1 MKNGRRKSFYVFL
14 VIFLCAIAF
23 GVGYTVKLW
32 QGKKSYED
40 IAKEAHV
47 TESATPT
54 PEETAEPTPE
64 STAVPEKEAE
74 KEMEKPEIPIDFASL
89 QAENPEIYA
98 WIQIPDTE
106 IDYPVVQ
113 RVGDDLYYLNHT
125 VEGTEGLPGSIYTET
140 QTSADFSDYNTV
152 IYGHKMKNGTMF
164 GTLTQYAD
172 PEYMA
177 AHPEICIY
185 TPEHIFTYEIF
196 AAVTYDNRH
205 ILNSF
210 DFSSA
215 EGRQAYLDS
224 IQNVRNFSTHFRD
237 DVQVGTEDRI
247 LTLSTCNGND
257 DQRFLLEAVLKNEQ

>member
-1 MKNGRRKSFYVFL
+1 MKNGRKKSFYVFL
-14 VIFLCAIAF
+14 IIFLCAVAVGI
-23 GVGYTVKLW
+23 GYTVKL
-32 QGKKSYED
+32 QSEKKKYED
-40 IAKEAHV
+40 LAKEAHV
-47 TESATPT
+47 TEMATPTPT
-54 PEETAEPTPE
+54 PEETAAPTPE
-64 STAVPEKEAE
+64 STAAPTEEAE
-74 KEMEKPEIPIDFASL
+74 KPVIPIDFASL
-89 QAENPEIYA
+89 QAENSEIYA
-98 WIQIPDTE
+98 WIQIPDTA
-106 IDYPVVQ
+106 IDYPVAQ
-113 RVGDDLYYLNHT
+113 RIGDDSYYLNHT
-125 VEGTEGLPGSIYTET
+125 IDVAEGLPGSIYTET
-140 QTSADFSDYNTV
+140 QTSMDFSDYNTV

-177 AHPEICIY
+177 AHPEIYIY
-185 TPEHIFTYEIF
+185 TPDHIFTYEIF

-210 DFSSA
+210 DFSST

>member
-1 MKNGRRKSFYVFL
+1 M
-14 VIFLCAIAF
+14 
-23 GVGYTVKLW
+23 
-32 QGKKSYED
+32 
-40 IAKEAHV
+40 
-47 TESATPT
+47 
-54 PEETAEPTPE
+54 
-64 STAVPEKEAE
+64 
-74 KEMEKPEIPIDFASL
+74 
-89 QAENPEIYA
+89 
-98 WIQIPDTE
+98 
-106 IDYPVVQ
+106 
-113 RVGDDLYYLNHT
+113 
-125 VEGTEGLPGSIYTET
+125 
-140 QTSADFSDYNTV
+140 DFSDYNTV

-177 AHPEICIY
+177 AHSEIYIY
-185 TPEHIFTYEIF
+185 TPDHIFTYEIF

-210 DFSSA
+210 DFSST

>member
-14 VIFLCAIAF
+14 IIFLCAAAAGI
-23 GVGYTVKLW
+23 GYTVKL
-32 QGKKSYED
+32 QLGKKKYED

-47 TESATPT
+47 TETVSPT
-54 PEETAEPTPE
+54 PEETKELEATAAPT
-64 STAVPEKEAE
+64 KEAE
-74 KEMEKPEIPIDFASL
+74 KPVIPIDFASL

-106 IDYPVVQ
+106 IDYPVAQ
-113 RVGDDLYYLNHT
+113 RIGDDSYYLNHT
-125 VEGTEGLPGSIYTET
+125 IDGAEGLPGSIYTET

-172 PEYMA
+172 PDYMT
-177 AHPEICIY
+177 AHPEIYIY
-185 TPEHIFTYEIF
+185 TPDHIFTYEVF

-210 DFSSA
+210 DFSST

-224 IQNVRNFSTHFRD
+224 IHDVRNFSTHFRD
-237 DVQVGTEDRI
+237 DVQAGTEDRI

>member
-1 MKNGRRKSFYVFL
+1 
-14 VIFLCAIAF
+14 
-23 GVGYTVKLW
+23 
-32 QGKKSYED
+32 
-40 IAKEAHV
+40 
-47 TESATPT
+47 
-54 PEETAEPTPE
+54 
-64 STAVPEKEAE
+64 
-74 KEMEKPEIPIDFASL
+74 
-89 QAENPEIYA
+89 
-98 WIQIPDTE
+98 
-106 IDYPVVQ
+106 
-113 RVGDDLYYLNHT
+113 
-125 VEGTEGLPGSIYTET
+125 
-140 QTSADFSDYNTV
+140 
-152 IYGHKMKNGTMF
+152 
-164 GTLTQYAD
+164 
-172 PEYMA
+172 MA

-210 DFSSA
+210 DFSST

>member
-1 MKNGRRKSFYVFL
+1 MKNGRKKSFYVFL
-14 VIFLCAIAF
+14 IIFLCAVAF
-23 GVGYTVKLW
+23 GIGYTVKL
-32 QGKKSYED
+32 QLEKKKYED

-47 TESATPT
+47 TETVTPT
-54 PEETAEPTPE
+54 PTTGETTSPMPEATAAPTEEA
-64 STAVPEKEAE
+64 
-74 KEMEKPEIPIDFASL
+74 EKPEIPIDFASL
-89 QAENPEIYA
+89 QAENSEIYA
-98 WIQIPDTE
+98 WIQILDTA

-113 RVGDDLYYLNHT
+113 RVGDDSYYLEHT
-125 VEGTEGLPGSIYTET
+125 IDGTEGLPGSIYTET
-140 QTSADFSDYNTV
+140 QTSMDFSDYNTV

-172 PEYMA
+172 PEYME
-177 AHPEICIY
+177 AHPEIYIY
-185 TPEHIFTYEIF
+185 TPDHIFTYEVF

-210 DFSSA
+210 DFSTT

-224 IQNVRNFSTHFRD
+224 IQSVRNFSTHIRE
-237 DVQVGTEDRI
+237 DVQVGTEDHI